1 LSDFAGPDLARPGC
15 RIHDDLEPFADVSRR
30 VHARS
35 LAAAQLNRPDAAGR
49 RSDAREEEPELVK
62 GQPGRECIAGR
73 SEGGRVD
80 DGGRRRRRR
89 RDKGG
94 VRKGDSE

>member
-1 LSDFAGPDLARPGC
+1 LSDLAGPDLARPGC
-15 RIHDDLEPFADVSRR
+15 RIHNDFEPFADVSRR
-30 VHARS
+30 ARS

-49 RSDAREEEPELVK
+49 RSDAKEEEPELVK
-62 GQPGRECIAGR
+62 GKPGRECIAGR

-94 VRKGDSE
+94 VRKGDSV